1 MTEKDKKKFLDLE
14 TVVSDINNINVSVK
28 EQSGKVLYT
37 IIKLSKEDDTEDS
50 KTQIDISDCKLGG
63 VSYVGKNEA
72 LVMLKEKALYI
83 TSVKLEKNKYF
94 KEYEDLVFMVE
105 DQDGKSYDINQV
117 DLEFDRVRLMNTV
130 YNKLRTILY
139 DSEKS
144 ENGDRTEVMGK

>member
-14 TVVSDINNINVSVK
+14 TVVSDINNINTSVK

-37 IIKLSKEDDTEDS
+37 IIKLNKEEDTEDS
-50 KTQIDISDCKLGG
+50 KTQIDIPDCKLGG

-83 TSVKLEKNKYF
+83 TSVKLEKNKNF
-94 KEYEDLVFMVE
+94 KEYEDLVFKVE

-117 DLEFDRVRLMNTV
+117 DLEFDRIRLMNII
-130 YNKLRTILY
+130 YNKIRTRQY
-139 DSEKS
+139 DNELT
-144 ENGDRTEVMGK
+144 ENNNKTEVMGK

>member
-14 TVVSDINNINVSVK
+14 TVVSDINNINASVK

-37 IIKLSKEDDTEDS
+37 IIKLSKEDDTEEG

-63 VSYVGKNEA
+63 VSYVGKNET
-72 LVMLKEKALYI
+72 LFMLKEKALYI

-94 KEYEDLVFMVE
+94 KEYEDLVYKVE

-117 DLEFDRVRLMNTV
+117 DLEFDRIRLMNTI
-130 YNKLRTILY
+130 YNKIRTHQY
-139 DSEKS
+139 DNELT
-144 ENGDRTEVMGK
+144 ENNNKTEVMGK

>member
-72 LVMLKEKALYI
+72 LVILKEKALYI

-94 KEYEDLVFMVE
+94 KEYEDLVFKVE

-144 ENGDRTEVMGK
+144 ENGDRTEVMEK

>member
-14 TVVSDINNINVSVK
+14 TVVSDINNINASVK

-37 IIKLSKEDDTEDS
+37 IIKLSKEEDTEDG
-50 KTQIDISDCKLGG
+50 KTQIDISDCKLSG

-94 KEYEDLVFMVE
+94 KEYEDLVFKVE

-117 DLEFDRVRLMNTV
+117 DLEFDRIRLMNTI
-130 YNKLRTILY
+130 YNKIRTRQY
-139 DSEKS
+139 DNELT
-144 ENGDRTEVMGK
+144 ENNNKTEVMGK